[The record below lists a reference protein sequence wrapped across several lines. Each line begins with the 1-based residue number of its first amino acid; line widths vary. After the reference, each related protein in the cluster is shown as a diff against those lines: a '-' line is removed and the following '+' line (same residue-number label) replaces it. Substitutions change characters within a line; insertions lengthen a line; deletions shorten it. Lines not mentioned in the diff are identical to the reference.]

1 MELTA
6 EQWKKKYEKEK
17 EKNWS
22 MKETIQRLEAELEKW
37 RSGNTPTITRLVMKR
52 TRMEERRRKFL
63 HSLFVSLRCVITP

>member
-37 RSGNTPTITRLVMKR
+37 RSGNTPTITRLVM
-52 TRMEERRRKFL
+52 RMEERRRKFL